1 MLGPLLSLK
10 LARSNDLLFT
20 KGHHTVL
27 TPDTNTGSGTAHG
40 TYSMSSTY
48 NILCCLLVCMLH
60 VSVDRQFRN
69 SLLFMNIQN
78 HMGSNRLP

>member
-20 KGHHTVL
+20 KGHHTVP
-27 TPDTNTGSGTAHG
+27 TPDTNTGTGTAHG

-48 NILCCLLVCMLH
+48 NSYVLCENVCIMCVWVASKKL
-60 VSVDRQFRN
+60 
-69 SLLFMNIQN
+69 
-78 HMGSNRLP
+78 